1 MWTSFLIAVVV
12 LLALALVFGGLLG
25 FAAER
30 FRVEG
35 NPLVDQIDS
44 LLPQTQCGQCGFPG
58 CRPYAEAIAQGEAI
72 NKCPPGGEATIKAL
86 ADLMGVEAK
95 PLDAAH
101 GEEDVKKVAGTV
113 GCERASHQETVD
125 LAPSRRA

>member
-72 NKCPPGGEATIKAL
+72 NKCPPGGESTIKAMATAVAIAKGL
-86 ADLMGVEAK
+86 LVAHPGARRGAPRAVGSRPRGRPGVR
-95 PLDAAH
+95 AH
-101 GEEDVKKVAGTV
+101 AQIDPRG
-113 GCERASHQETVD
+113 R
-125 LAPSRRA
+125 